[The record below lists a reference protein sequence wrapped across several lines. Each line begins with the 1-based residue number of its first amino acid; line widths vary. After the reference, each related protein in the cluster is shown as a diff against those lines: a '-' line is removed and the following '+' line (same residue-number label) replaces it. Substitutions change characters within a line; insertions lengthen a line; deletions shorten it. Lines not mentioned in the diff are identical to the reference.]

1 MLYAI
6 YLRKSRMDLEAESHG
21 AGETLKRHEAALLS
35 LAKKRNYSIGAIY
48 REVVSGD
55 TIAGRPEMQRLLAD
69 VEAGKWRGVLVME
82 ESRLA
87 RGDTMDQGRV
97 QQAFYYSHTYIITPN
112 KTFNPDNS
120 ADQEYF
126 EFGLFMSRREY
137 KMINTRLNAGR
148 LASAKEGKWGGGRC
162 PYGYQKVKLQNEKGY
177 TLGIVPEQAQ
187 IVRAIVDWYLADH
200 LPVNAIANKL
210 NAAGIK
216 TARDRFWTPPTIY
229 TILDNPV
236 YAGLIRYG
244 YRKVDKRPSGAEAH
258 YKVPT
263 ELGVNLFPGRHEP
276 IISQEESNAIQ
287 SKRHIRVGQPGPAK
301 TPLKNPF
308 AGICYCSCCGRV
320 MARSLG
326 RHREP
331 RLWCKGHNCST
342 GTVSMKKVEVLLLR
356 SLKARLAELEIPK
369 AETPVVRDTEEMVL
383 REGISTAQ
391 HEQETVLAQKA
402 KAYDLV
408 EQGAYTTEVFTTRM
422 CELAQREHELCE
434 KITRL
439 ESRIHDLGA
448 ASLRQKE
455 LIPKIRKVLT
465 LYNTLETAQAKN
477 NLLKEVI
484 SAIILYHPVRTEE
497 ISLSIYY
504 LF

>member
-6 YLRKSRMDLEAESHG
+6 YLRKSRMDLEAEAHG

-35 LAKKRNYSIGAIY
+35 LAKNRNYSIGEIY

-162 PYGYQKVKLQNEKGY
+162 PYGYRKVKLQNEKGY

-187 IVRAIVDWYLADH
+187 IVRAIVDWYLTDN
-200 LPVNAIANKL
+200 LPVYAIANKL

-216 TARDRFWTPPTIY
+216 TARDRSWTPPTIY

-244 YRKVDKRPSGAEAH
+244 YRKVDKRPSGSDAH

-263 ELGVNLFPGRHEP
+263 EMGVNLFPGRHEP
-276 IISQEESNAIQ
+276 IISPEESHAIR
-287 SKRHIRVGQPGPAK
+287 SKRDVKVGRPGPVNA
-301 TPLKNPF
+301 TLKNPF

-320 MARSLG
+320 LARSLG

-331 RLWCKGHNCST
+331 RLWCKGYNCNT
-342 GTVSMKKVEVLLLR
+342 GTVGIKKVEILLLR
-356 SLKARLAELEIPK
+356 SLKNRLAELEIPK
-369 AETPVVRDTEEMVL
+369 DETAIVSDTEELVL
-383 REGISTAQ
+383 RRGISTAQ
-391 HEQETVLAQKA
+391 HERETVLAQKA
-402 KAYDLV
+402 RAYDLV
-408 EQGAYTTEVFTTRM
+408 EQRIYTAEVFTTRM
-422 CELAQREHELCE
+422 RELAHRESELDE
-434 KITRL
+434 KIAHL
-439 ESRIHDLGA
+439 KSQIHDLGM
-448 ASLRQKE
+448 ASRRQKE
-455 LIPKIRKVLT
+455 LIPKIRKVLA
-465 LYNTLETAQAKN
+465 LYDTLETAQAKN
-477 NLLKEVI
+477 NLLKEAI
-484 SAIILYHPVRTEE
+484 SAIILYHPVRTNEV
-497 ISLSIYY
+497 SLSIYY
-504 LF
+504 LL